1 MTKIEYIGKT
11 LLIEINGKKILVVGD
26 LHLGYEEAL
35 NRVGVFVSRK
45 LFDEVI
51 EDFERIFGRIKE
63 IAKKENKLADKT
75 KRLTVNNGGE
85 NKVKSDELSGDNDG
99 VVDEIV
105 LLGDVKHVFGS
116 VLNQEWGDV
125 LRLIDYFN
133 GKMKKRGKIIITR
146 GNHDAILEP
155 IAKKRENVQLVD
167 YYVVNNIIFLHGD
180 KDYEEI
186 WTDKIKLIIIGHV
199 HPTVRIRDRD
209 GIKEEKYKCFLSGK
223 YKERNWIIVPS
234 FAEYSEGMDVRDVD
248 GIEILRK
255 IDLLK
260 FNVKV
265 VDPDGLNVK
274 DFGKLGKLS

>member
-167 YYVVNNIIFLHGD
+167 YY
-180 KDYEEI
+180 
-186 WTDKIKLIIIGHV
+186 
-199 HPTVRIRDRD
+199 
-209 GIKEEKYKCFLSGK
+209 
-223 YKERNWIIVPS
+223 
-234 FAEYSEGMDVRDVD
+234 
-248 GIEILRK
+248 
-255 IDLLK
+255 
-260 FNVKV
+260 
-265 VDPDGLNVK
+265 
-274 DFGKLGKLS
+274 